1 MDKTKKTGFKQL
13 QNQKLNSNLV
23 NKKIKEFL
31 SEINNKK
38 EVIRAFKK
46 RYINHTKKNKE
57 KNEKKISIKLNSIN
71 NFIDE
76 FEKLIQFSLELI
88 LLVKEGFGQKL
99 NSKKLNID
107 NNDLY
112 NEDYY
117 NSKYY
122 KISNLDIK
130 DKLKHKR
137 QQSISKISSNNN
149 YNNIYYQ
156 TIENNYNRNNSY
168 KNNISNFRNYYS
180 VRNLSNKDFTNN
192 NKNSTINYNCLN
204 DFPSLKEKTLRTL
217 YQKKYF
223 QPENNNF
230 LNEEENKN
238 EMNIKKIKIPIR
250 KTLRALIKEKKL
262 NKNINY
268 INNNIENNKK
278 NEEGMNIINK
288 KDEFEGYR
296 FNLNEKYGNR
306 NNLNF

>member
-1 MDKTKKTGFKQL
+1 M
-13 QNQKLNSNLV
+13 
-23 NKKIKEFL
+23 
-31 SEINNKK
+31 
-38 EVIRAFKK
+38 
-46 RYINHTKKNKE
+46 
-57 KNEKKISIKLNSIN
+57 NSIN

-262 NKNINY
+262 NKNINH

-288 KDEFEGYR
+288 KDELEGYR

>member
-1 MDKTKKTGFKQL
+1 MDKQL

-99 NSKKLNID
+99 NSKKLNMD

-192 NKNSTINYNCLN
+192 NKNSTINLL
-204 DFPSLKEKTLRTL
+204 FG
-217 YQKKYF
+217 QKSF
-223 QPENNNF
+223 
-230 LNEEENKN
+230 
-238 EMNIKKIKIPIR
+238 
-250 KTLRALIKEKKL
+250 
-262 NKNINY
+262 
-268 INNNIENNKK
+268 
-278 NEEGMNIINK
+278 
-288 KDEFEGYR
+288 
-296 FNLNEKYGNR
+296 
-306 NNLNF
+306 